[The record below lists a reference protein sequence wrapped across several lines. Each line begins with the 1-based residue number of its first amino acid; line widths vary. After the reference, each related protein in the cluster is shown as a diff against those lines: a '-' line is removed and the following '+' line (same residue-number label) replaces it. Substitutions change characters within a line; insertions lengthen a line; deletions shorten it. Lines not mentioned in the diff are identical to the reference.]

1 MPICTCQVHKRT
13 VISCIIRYNYNGDA
27 RYRDTILVERS
38 RSILTMIL
46 DLEIGGTVL
55 SGKQNEINK
64 TAQRRNAVMRCLHL
78 RPPRIDVIRI
88 ILSVCLRSAARVNIS
103 RRVRSSHRAKGR
115 EEKRRIVRFCKC
127 QESLFM
133 RSVSYAFASV

>member
-13 VISCIIRYNYNGDA
+13 VISRIIRYNYNDDA

-55 SGKQNEINK
+55 SDKQNEINK
-64 TAQRRNAVMRCLHL
+64 TATSKRSHAPHL
-78 RPPRIDVIRI
+78 RPPRIDVMRI
-88 ILSVCLRSAARVNIS
+88 ILSVCLRSAARVNIFQ
-103 RRVRSSHRAKGR
+103 RVCSSPGKR
-115 EEKRRIVRFCKC
+115 KRRPN
-127 QESLFM
+127 
-133 RSVSYAFASV
+133 